1 MGDHAQGRPGTFCD
15 CGESYTVCSFLMVCM
30 QLSILDV
37 KADRAVAMYEF
48 IGQALGHVTS
58 DIEEVSV

>member
-1 MGDHAQGRPGTFCD
+1 
-15 CGESYTVCSFLMVCM
+15 MVCM